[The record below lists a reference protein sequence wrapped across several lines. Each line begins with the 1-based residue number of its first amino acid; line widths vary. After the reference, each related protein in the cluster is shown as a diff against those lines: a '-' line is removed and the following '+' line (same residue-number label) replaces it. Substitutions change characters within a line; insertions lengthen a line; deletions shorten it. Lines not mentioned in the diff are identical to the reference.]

1 MEDKNEIIKDKVD
14 VAEKTIY
21 HYRYD
26 YVRPYSSFAPEMKK
40 VKPVE
45 VENQKTKP
53 EYVSSLNEFQ
63 NRHFGEQLSFCH
75 LEIEFLL
82 RHLQNVFLF
91 VRHQTPQ
98 FWFRQEAE
106 VQQSLFHCTCKHVR
120 RY

>member
-63 NRHFGEQLSFCH
+63 NYVAPIKKLSNIVDWDRVSK
-75 LEIEFLL
+75 ESKTSEK
-82 RHLQNVFLF
+82 QM
-91 VRHQTPQ
+91 
-98 FWFRQEAE
+98 
-106 VQQSLFHCTCKHVR
+106 
-120 RY
+120 